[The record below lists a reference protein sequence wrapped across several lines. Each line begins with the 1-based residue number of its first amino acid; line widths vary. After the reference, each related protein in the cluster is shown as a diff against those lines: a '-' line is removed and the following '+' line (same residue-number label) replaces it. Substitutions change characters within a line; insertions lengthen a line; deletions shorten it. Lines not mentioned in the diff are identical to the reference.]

1 MRWWKVCS
9 DTYRIETASLVK
21 NLASLIPCADAPMS
35 EAFEVPSPHEKHI
48 EHTTEH
54 AHGRGDNFASRIAV
68 MTALMATLGAML
80 SYQAGSSESEAAM
93 DKNNAAIIK
102 TEAANQWN
110 YYQAK
115 SSRQNLAELA
125 SHIPGVDA
133 AHYNDEVQRYKSQ
146 KEEVRKQ
153 AEKLEATSQEW
164 DRKSEE
170 ALHQHHRW
178 AQAMT
183 AIQIAISLAA
193 ITLLTRREWLKRLS
207 YTAAGVAVVLGSL
220 AWLHI

>member
-1 MRWWKVCS
+1 
-9 DTYRIETASLVK
+9 
-21 NLASLIPCADAPMS
+21 MS
-35 EAFEVPSPHEKHI
+35 ESFEVPSPHEKHV

-54 AHGRGDNFASRIAV
+54 AHARGDNFASRIAV
-68 MTALMATLGAML
+68 MTAIMATVGAML
-80 SYQAGSSESEAAM
+80 SYQAGSTESEAAM
-93 DKNNAAIIK
+93 DKNNAAIFK

-125 SHIPGVDA
+125 THIPGVDA
-133 AHYNDEVQRYKSQ
+133 AHYNDEIQRYKSQ
-146 KEEVRKQ
+146 KEDVRKE
-153 AEKLEATSQEW
+153 AEKLEATSREW
-164 DRKSEE
+164 DEKSELV
-170 ALHQHHRW
+170 LHQHHRW

-193 ITLLTRREWLKRLS
+193 ITLLTRKEWLKRMA
-207 YTAAGVAVVLGSL
+207 YTAGGVSVVLGGM

>member
-1 MRWWKVCS
+1 
-9 DTYRIETASLVK
+9 
-21 NLASLIPCADAPMS
+21 MS
-35 EAFEVPSPHEKHI
+35 EAFEVPSPHEKHV

-80 SYQAGSSESEAAM
+80 SYQAGSTESEAAM

-125 SHIPGVDA
+125 THIPGVDA
-133 AHYNDEVQRYKSQ
+133 AHYKDEIERYKSQ
-146 KEEVRKQ
+146 KEDMRKQ
-153 AEKLEATSQEW
+153 AEKLEAASREW
-164 DRKSEE
+164 DEKSEQ

-193 ITLLTRREWLKRLS
+193 ITLLTRREWLKRMS

>member
-1 MRWWKVCS
+1 
-9 DTYRIETASLVK
+9 
-21 NLASLIPCADAPMS
+21 MS

-68 MTALMATLGAML
+68 MTAIMATVGAML
-80 SYQAGSSESEAAM
+80 SYQAGSTESEAAM

-125 SHIPGVDA
+125 THIPGVDA
-133 AHYNDEVQRYKSQ
+133 AHYKDEIERYKSQ
-146 KEEVRKQ
+146 KEDVRKQ
-153 AEKLEATSQEW
+153 AEKLEATSKAW
-164 DRKSEE
+164 DEKSEQ

-193 ITLLTRREWLKRLS
+193 ITLLTRKEWLKRMS
-207 YTAAGVAVVLGSL
+207 YAAAGVAVVLGSL

>member
-1 MRWWKVCS
+1 LHLQLPFNLFA
-9 DTYRIETASLVK
+9 ETTA
-21 NLASLIPCADAPMS
+21 MS
-35 EAFEVPSPHEKHI
+35 EEFEVPSPHEHHI
-48 EHTTEH
+48 EHVTEH
-54 AHGRGDNFASRIAV
+54 AHGSGDNFAGKIAV
-68 MTALMATLGAML
+68 MTAIMATVGAL
-80 SYQAGSSESEAAM
+80 FSYQAGSTESAAAM
-93 DKNNAAIIK
+93 NKNNAAIKK

-125 SHIPGVDA
+125 THIPGVDA
-133 AHYNDEVQRYKSQ
+133 AHYSAEAARYKSEKEVVQ
-146 KEEVRKQ
+146 KK
-153 AEKLEATSQEW
+153 AEALEAEASEW
-164 DRKSEE
+164 DEKSEL

-193 ITLLTRREWLKRLS
+193 ITLLTRKEWLKKMAYGAGALS
-207 YTAAGVAVVLGSL
+207 VVLGTL

>member
-1 MRWWKVCS
+1 
-9 DTYRIETASLVK
+9 
-21 NLASLIPCADAPMS
+21 MS

-80 SYQAGSSESEAAM
+80 SYQAGSTESEAAM
-93 DKNNAAIIK
+93 DKNNAAIFK

-125 SHIPGVDA
+125 THIPGVDA
-133 AHYNDEVQRYKSQ
+133 AHYKEEIERYKSQ
-146 KEEVRKQ
+146 KEDVRKQ
-153 AEKLEATSQEW
+153 AEKLEATSKGW
-164 DRKSEE
+164 DEKSEQ

-193 ITLLTRREWLKRLS
+193 ITLLTRREWLKRMS
-207 YTAAGVAVVLGSL
+207 YTAGGAAVILGSL

>member
-1 MRWWKVCS
+1 
-9 DTYRIETASLVK
+9 
-21 NLASLIPCADAPMS
+21 MS
-35 EAFEVPSPHEKHI
+35 EAFEVPSPHEKHV

-80 SYQAGSSESEAAM
+80 SYQAGSTESEAAM

-125 SHIPGVDA
+125 THIPGVDA
-133 AHYNDEVQRYKSQ
+133 AHYKDEIERYKGQ

-153 AEKLEATSQEW
+153 AEKLEATSKEW
-164 DRKSEE
+164 DEKSEA

-193 ITLLTRREWLKRLS
+193 ITLLTRKEWLKRMS
-207 YTAAGVAVVLGSL
+207 YSAGGVAMVLGGL
-220 AWLHI
+220 AWLHL

>member
-1 MRWWKVCS
+1 
-9 DTYRIETASLVK
+9 
-21 NLASLIPCADAPMS
+21 MS

-54 AHGRGDNFASRIAV
+54 AHGRGDSFASRIAV

-80 SYQAGSSESEAAM
+80 SYQAGSTESDAAL

-125 SHIPGVDA
+125 THIPGVDA
-133 AHYNDEVQRYKSQ
+133 AHYKDEIERYRNQ

-153 AEKLEATSQEW
+153 AEKLEATSKAW
-164 DRKSEE
+164 DEKSEQ

-193 ITLLTRREWLKRLS
+193 G
-207 YTAAGVAVVLGSL
+207 AAFSCR
-220 AWLHI
+220 I

>member
-1 MRWWKVCS
+1 
-9 DTYRIETASLVK
+9 
-21 NLASLIPCADAPMS
+21 MS
-35 EAFEVPSPHEKHI
+35 EAFEVPSPHEKHV

-54 AHGRGDNFASRIAV
+54 AHARGDGFASRIAV
-68 MTALMATLGAML
+68 MTAVMATIGAML
-80 SYQAGSSESEAAM
+80 SYQAGSTESEAAM

-115 SSRQNLAELA
+115 SSRQNLSEMA
-125 SHIPGVDA
+125 SHIPGLDA
-133 AHYNDEVQRYKSQ
+133 AHYNTEAERYRREKEAVRQ
-146 KEEVRKQ
+146 K
-153 AEKLEATSQEW
+153 AEGLEAESREW
-164 DRKSEE
+164 DARSEQ

-207 YTAAGVAVVLGSL
+207 YTAVGASVILGSM

>member
-1 MRWWKVCS
+1 MVGKESV
-9 DTYRIETASLVK
+9 
-21 NLASLIPCADAPMS
+21 SLIPFVDAPMS

-80 SYQAGSSESEAAM
+80 SYQAGSTESEAAM

-125 SHIPGVDA
+125 THIPGVDA
-133 AHYNDEVQRYKSQ
+133 AHYKDEIERYKSQ
-146 KEEVRKQ
+146 KEDVRKQ
-153 AEKLEATSQEW
+153 AEKLEATSKEW
-164 DRKSEE
+164 DQKSEE

-193 ITLLTRREWLKRLS
+193 ITLLTRKEWLKRMS
-207 YTAAGVAVVLGSL
+207 YTAGAVAVVLGGL
-220 AWLHI
+220 AWLHL

>member
-1 MRWWKVCS
+1 
-9 DTYRIETASLVK
+9 
-21 NLASLIPCADAPMS
+21 MS
-35 EAFEVPSPHEKHI
+35 EAFEVPSPHEKHL

-80 SYQAGSSESEAAM
+80 SYQAGSTESEAAM

-125 SHIPGVDA
+125 THIPGVDA
-133 AHYNDEVQRYKSQ
+133 AHYKDEIERYKSQ

-153 AEKLEATSQEW
+153 AEKLEATSKEW
-164 DRKSEE
+164 DENSEQ

-193 ITLLTRREWLKRLS
+193 ITLLTRREWLKRMS
-207 YTAAGVAVVLGSL
+207 YAASGVAVVLGSL

>member
-1 MRWWKVCS
+1 MSGHGFHVHGPHDHEVEHVAHHGGDGFTSRLAVL
-9 DTYRIETASLVK
+9 TAVLSTIGALFGYMGGHSQNNALLYK
-21 NLASLIPCADAPMS
+21 N
-35 EAFEVPSPHEKHI
+35 
-48 EHTTEH
+48 
-54 AHGRGDNFASRIAV
+54 
-68 MTALMATLGAML
+68 
-80 SYQAGSSESEAAM
+80 EAA
-93 DKNNAAIIK
+93 IQK
-102 TEAANQWN
+102 TSAANQWN

-133 AHYNDEVQRYKSQ
+133 AHYQAEIERYKRQ

-153 AEKLEATSQEW
+153 AETLEATSRDW
-164 DRKSEE
+164 DHKSEE

-193 ITLLTRREWLKRLS
+193 ITLLTRKEWLKRMS
-207 YTAAGVAVVLGSL
+207 YTAGGVAVMLGGL
-220 AWLHI
+220 AWLHL

>member
-1 MRWWKVCS
+1 
-9 DTYRIETASLVK
+9 
-21 NLASLIPCADAPMS
+21 MS
-35 EAFEVPSPHEKHI
+35 EAFEVPSPHEKHL

-80 SYQAGSSESEAAM
+80 SYQAGSTESEAAM

-125 SHIPGVDA
+125 THIPGVDA
-133 AHYNDEVQRYKSQ
+133 AHYKEEIERYKSQ
-146 KEEVRKQ
+146 KEDVRKQ
-153 AEKLEATSQEW
+153 AEKLEATSREW
-164 DRKSEE
+164 DEKSKQ

-193 ITLLTRREWLKRLS
+193 ITLLTRKEWLKRMS
-207 YTAAGVAVVLGSL
+207 YTAGGVAMVLGGL
-220 AWLHI
+220 AWLHL